1 MGKEELWRK
10 AYCHPRRPF
19 FIFKLYTQK
28 KNQFSKEGKHILKTF
43 RFFFSE
49 RTTCIWIM
57 HQPDINRT
65 KVWILI
71 PPPPQKKILSIIEQ
85 FAREIMRCWNS
96 YLKCIIRYSLDR
108 VLSQHQEAVLRFRTW
123 KSVSVAYY
131 VIILS
136 RHKNFPRLLI

>member
-43 RFFFSE
+43 RFFFWKNYMYLNNAPTRYKSYKS
-49 RTTCIWIM
+49 M
-57 HQPDINRT
+57 DFNY
-65 KVWILI
+65 
-71 PPPPQKKILSIIEQ
+71 PPPPQIKILSIIEQ

-108 VLSQHQEAVLRFRTW
+108 VLSQHQEAVLRFLHG
-123 KSVSVAYY
+123 KAF
-131 VIILS
+131 L
-136 RHKNFPRLLI
+136 